1 MGVNRISTEETSL
14 YVLPSGDGTRQLSID
29 LANIIRQEVRL
40 GEVATVNTETAAE
53 LLSTYNEVWLKL
65 NRSVTALTLE
75 KNKAENHY
83 KRSKA
88 VAKLN
93 CTDEAVKAKGHSK
106 ASADLREAMVELD
119 ADVINSKD
127 RYDHISAVLLVL
139 QGKQEAFYNAYNSVK
154 KLTSFGSLPP
164 AKYNDGNRPKPY
176 KQDPPNQE
184 DDLPDGFGVAR

>member
-1 MGVNRISTEETSL
+1 MDEIAL
-14 YVLPSGDGTRQLSID
+14 YTLPSGDGTRQLSID
-29 LANIIRQEVRL
+29 LADIIKQEVRL
-40 GEVATVNTETAAE
+40 GEVATVNTETAAG

-75 KNKAENHY
+75 KNKAENFY

-88 VAKLN
+88 EAKLN
-93 CTDEAVKAKGHSK
+93 CTDDAIRAKGHSK

-119 ADVINSKD
+119 TEVINSKD

-164 AKYNDGNRPKPY
+164 PRYNDANKPKSFS
-176 KQDPPNQE
+176 QAPPIDNNLE